1 MENVINGKKANKGII
16 SDIKKRIKR
25 LFETAKPLSELEN
38 AEEMVDK
45 IDDENYVKKED
56 KEEYDILKT
65 LLQYL
70 EFEKEKAEDV
80 YEFRRVY
87 YTPQDSYTPQ
97 ETTIYITKKNAFK
110 LSEHAAKYAEI
121 LGDIRTFIEPEKL
134 NIFFPTELLFLKYSN
149 QNMSYLE
156 YQAPEPKLV
165 SETEEEYE
173 ERLRSFYEAHGV
185 AEGYDEE
192 IFEEDS
198 EFEVL
203 HDSFHQEEEHTPWE
217 DFTDDSFVNGK
228 ELNKQ
233 IIEDIKKRIKRL
245 FEDGEIYSYLNDAEE
260 IVDKID
266 DENYVKK
273 EDREQ
278 YDILKTL
285 LQHLEFERE
294 KAEDV
299 YEFRRVYYTSQ
310 DSYTLQETTIYITKE
325 NALKLSEH
333 AAKYAEILGNFR
345 DIETFI
351 EPEYIFFPIELLFLK
366 YSNQNMSYLEYQAP
380 EPKLVSETEEEYE
393 ERLRSFYEA
402 HGVAEGYDEEIFEE
416 DSEFEVLHDSFH
428 QEEEHTPW
436 EDFTDDSFVNG
447 KELNKQIIED
457 IKKRI
462 KRLFET
468 AKPLAEL
475 ENAEES
481 VDKIDDENYVK
492 KEDKEEYD
500 ILMTLLQ
507 YLEFEKE
514 KDEDVYEFKGVEYK
528 TESDSKKTTIYVKKE
543 NAITL
548 SKLATKYEDVL
559 RRSNSKPDDKKMSIK
574 FPIELLSLKYSDQNM
589 PGLDYKAP
597 EPKLASQSNQDYED
611 GLNTYYESHGITR
624 EADEVTEFRKPYPH
638 EKINY
643 RKDTPEITNVATN
656 GYYSSIVEELAARDL
671 GGEHGEPGLDPGE
684 EEPIIGTDLPLG
696 RRIGETY
703 LNLRNILRSKTFH
716 SKMVKGLAIVGLGAG
731 AILCLKAS
739 PIITLMFAAGIGGGA
754 LGIKYVLPPVQKGYN
769 AIKKKLKEWLF
780 GPQLTETPEPT
791 PSPREAEE
799 EELEDPVTSMT
810 SEEINTRIEEINAEA
825 TILEQKIHDLTE
837 EIKGM
842 DDTDPEKANK
852 QSELAAKRQELR
864 VKYSE
869 ISSLLHAHD
878 EEHSMGGPR
887 R

>member
-1 MENVINGKKANKGII
+1 MENVINGKKANEGII

-38 AEEMVDK
+38 AEETVDK

-87 YTPQDSYTPQ
+87 YT
-97 ETTIYITKKNAFK
+97 
-110 LSEHAAKYAEI
+110 
-121 LGDIRTFIEPEKL
+121 
-134 NIFFPTELLFLKYSN
+134 
-149 QNMSYLE
+149 
-156 YQAPEPKLV
+156 
-165 SETEEEYE
+165 
-173 ERLRSFYEAHGV
+173 
-185 AEGYDEE
+185 
-192 IFEEDS
+192 
-198 EFEVL
+198 
-203 HDSFHQEEEHTPWE
+203 
-217 DFTDDSFVNGK
+217 
-228 ELNKQ
+228 
-233 IIEDIKKRIKRL
+233 
-245 FEDGEIYSYLNDAEE
+245 
-260 IVDKID
+260 
-266 DENYVKK
+266 
-273 EDREQ
+273 
-278 YDILKTL
+278 
-285 LQHLEFERE
+285 
-294 KAEDV
+294 
-299 YEFRRVYYTSQ
+299 SQ

-325 NALKLSEH
+325 NAFKLSEH
-333 AAKYAEILGNFR
+333 AGKYEQILGDER
-345 DIETFI
+345 MFI
-351 EPEYIFFPIELLFLK
+351 EPAKLNIFFPTELSFLK
-366 YSNQNMSYLEYQAP
+366 YTTQNMRYLEYQAP

-492 KEDKEEYD
+492 KEDREEYD

-507 YLEFEKE
+507 YLDFEKE
-514 KDEDVYEFKGVEYK
+514 NAEDVYEFKGVEYK

-656 GYYSSIVEELAARDL
+656 GYYSSMVEELAARDL

-716 SKMVKGLAIVGLGAG
+716 SKIVKGLAIVGLGAG

-769 AIKKKLKEWLF
+769 AIKNKLNEWLF
-780 GPQLTETPEPT
+780 GQQLTATPEQP
-791 PSPREAEE
+791 PSPREEEE

-810 SEEINTRIEEINAEA
+810 SEEINARIEEINAEA

-869 ISSLLHAHD
+869 ISSLLHTHD